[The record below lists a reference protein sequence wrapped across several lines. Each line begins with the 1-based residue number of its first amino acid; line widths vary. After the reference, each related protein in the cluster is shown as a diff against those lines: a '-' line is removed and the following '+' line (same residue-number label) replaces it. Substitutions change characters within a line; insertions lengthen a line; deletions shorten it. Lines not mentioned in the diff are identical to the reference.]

1 MAALTPI
8 RLRAGAAVLILLG
21 VGQGRT
27 CPKEDQGMTSVRN
40 VYERIVSAAGVV
52 GSAIR
57 VAGALESR
65 RTPDPR
71 DLRRMGMDPKAFTSI
86 GHG

>member
-1 MAALTPI
+1 
-8 RLRAGAAVLILLG
+8 
-21 VGQGRT
+21 
-27 CPKEDQGMTSVRN
+27 MTSVRN